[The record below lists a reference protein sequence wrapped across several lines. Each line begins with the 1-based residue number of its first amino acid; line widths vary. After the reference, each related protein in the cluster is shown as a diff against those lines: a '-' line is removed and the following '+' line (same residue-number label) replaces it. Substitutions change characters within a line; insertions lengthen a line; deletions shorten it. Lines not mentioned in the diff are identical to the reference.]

1 MCRGSRVRACEH
13 PCFLASSLHP
23 SPGLGGPEHLDLGNI
38 INLLLIFTTACQG
51 PWKPV
56 FLMLK
61 LLQEGGL
68 FQGLRVGSC
77 LMLRNELSKVIH
89 VLKKHKT

>member
-1 MCRGSRVRACEH
+1 MSMCRGSRVRACEH

-23 SPGLGGPEHLDLGNI
+23 SPGLGGPEHPDLGNI
-38 INLLLIFTTACQG
+38 INSLLIFRAAYQG
-51 PWKPV
+51 PQKPV

-68 FQGLRVGSC
+68 VRAWEWAFV
-77 LMLRNELSKVIH
+77 
-89 VLKKHKT
+89 